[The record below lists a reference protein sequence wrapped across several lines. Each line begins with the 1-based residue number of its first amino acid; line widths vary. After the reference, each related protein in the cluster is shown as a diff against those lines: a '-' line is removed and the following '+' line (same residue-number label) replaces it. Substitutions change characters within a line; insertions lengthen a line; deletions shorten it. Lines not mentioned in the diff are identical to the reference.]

1 MAERQAGSCECIA
14 REQAIKGAN
23 GGIGGEIGT
32 SDMVY
37 NCARKLIASR
47 VSFIPV
53 VVILRRG
60 IEGT

>member
-1 MAERQAGSCECIA
+1 
-14 REQAIKGAN
+14 
-23 GGIGGEIGT
+23 
-32 SDMVY
+32 MVY

-47 VSFIPV
+47 VSSIPV